1 MFSPNRK
8 PDPAVPG
15 IGFTA
20 SPRSSEMEQL
30 LMRLQSMI
38 ETSRLL
44 RHILND
50 ESREGQS
57 DQLYKSHSGSFDDC
71 KYLSSKNILVTDF
84 SVSSVRVLMMSVRCA
99 ADTLAWLQINYHP
112 QPALTPPLPWS
123 WNETRVISNFIF
135 KRIFYL
141 ELSFQPPRICLVFKF
156 WWNNSTVRSWWAHV
170 WNSNVFFNVF

>member
-15 IGFTA
+15 FGITA

-38 ETSRLL
+38 ETSSWL

-50 ESREGQS
+50 ESKEGQS
-57 DQLYKSHSGSFDDC
+57 SQLYKSHSGSFDDC
-71 KYLSSKNILVTDF
+71 KYLSYKNILVTDF
-84 SVSSVRVLMMSVRCA
+84 SVSSVRVVMMGVRCA
-99 ADTLAWLQINYHP
+99 ADTWLGYK
-112 QPALTPPLPWS
+112 LTIILLLPWLPSPLPWS

-156 WWNNSTVRSWWAHV
+156 WWNNSTFRSWWWAHV
-170 WNSNVFFNVF
+170 

>member
-57 DQLYKSHSGSFDDC
+57 DQFYKSHSGSFDDC

-84 SVSSVRVLMMSVRCA
+84 SVSSVRVVMMSVRCA

-112 QPALTPPLPWS
+112 QPALTPPSHDHEMRRESFLILS
-123 WNETRVISNFIF
+123 SNEYSISSYHFSPHAF
-135 KRIFYL
+135 
-141 ELSFQPPRICLVFKF
+141 
-156 WWNNSTVRSWWAHV
+156 A
-170 WNSNVFFNVF
+170 

>member
-20 SPRSSEMEQL
+20 SPWSSEMEQL

-38 ETSRLL
+38 EPSRLL
-44 RHILND
+44 RHNHILND

-57 DQLYKSHSGSFDDC
+57 DQFYKSHSGSFDDC

-84 SVSSVRVLMMSVRCA
+84 SVSSVRVVMMSVRCA
-99 ADTLAWLQINYHP
+99 ADTLA
-112 QPALTPPLPWS
+112 
-123 WNETRVISNFIF
+123 
-135 KRIFYL
+135 
-141 ELSFQPPRICLVFKF
+141 
-156 WWNNSTVRSWWAHV
+156 
-170 WNSNVFFNVF
+170 